1 MIRILALA
9 VVMAGVNSRP
19 PYYDLHSLGTS
30 GYGNSHHGYGYRT
43 RGLHD
48 GTGYKSYSMY
58 GRVHSHPRNGYKMPH
73 GTLQQTDGY
82 NSNHGNVV
90 NKHGGY
96 SKPSYQL
103 HTASHDMTHTLLS
116 ATYNQGKYYLFRLN
130 TRDRIF

>member
-1 MIRILALA
+1 MIGILALA

-58 GRVHSHPRNGYKMPH
+58 GRVHSHPRNGYKMP
-73 GTLQQTDGY
+73 
-82 NSNHGNVV
+82 
-90 NKHGGY
+90 GY
-96 SKPSYQL
+96 SRPSYQP